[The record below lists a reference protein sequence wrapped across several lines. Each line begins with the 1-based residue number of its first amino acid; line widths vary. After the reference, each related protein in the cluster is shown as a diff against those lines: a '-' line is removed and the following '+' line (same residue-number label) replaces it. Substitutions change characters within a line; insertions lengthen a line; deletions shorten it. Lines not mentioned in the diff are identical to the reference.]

1 MARVDKDIERLIVRR
16 LDGEITDEEELTLNR
31 ELIRNPDA
39 RELLES
45 YGGIDELAA
54 VALRETVG
62 AGDTRVDTA
71 AVPSRSAAPPHT
83 SRRWMWQL
91 ASGSIA
97 AAILAVFVARMSPV
111 AAPTGPTLAEF
122 GSGASTAQ
130 PIPMLPSIRPG
141 GSDLMRNVGSTRPK
155 SWRDTGR
162 QVFGVIGDDG
172 NIYWIGVDRMRTAR
186 VRPSERM

>member
-1 MARVDKDIERLIVRR
+1 MASVDKDVERLIVRR
-16 LDGEITDEEELTLNR
+16 LDGELTEEEELTLNR

-54 VALRETVG
+54 VALHETIG
-62 AGDTRVDTA
+62 TGDTRIDTA
-71 AVPSRSAAPPHT
+71 ALPSRSAPQPHP
-83 SRRWMWQL
+83 SHRWLWQL
-91 ASGSIA
+91 ATGSIA

-111 AAPTGPTLAEF
+111 ATLTGPTVAEL
-122 GSGASTAQ
+122 GSGASTVQ
-130 PIPMLPSIRPG
+130 PIPMLPASRPG
-141 GSDLMRNVGSTRPK
+141 GSELMRNVGSTRPK

-162 QVFGVIGDDG
+162 EVFGVIGDDG